1 MLCKTKSGIINDK
14 VLDEVKEMF
23 MKREFEYSHA
33 KFIYTKN
40 ELGYQEVL
48 DHFGSAEKIAILTYN
63 ISERKTNLLDII
75 KNLNHDVEI
84 SLFTNIPNRWETYF
98 NEKYRELASKKIN
111 IYLTKL
117 SAERLGERVSVFFNF
132 QNHGKIIATDKMV
145 YVGSSNFSDESS
157 NNIEFG
163 SIIYDENLS
172 KYLFEELI
180 PEIQNDSIPYYDYNY
195 LPLLLEAEMAMTAF
209 DALKNELHDQIFI
222 LHDDIDGEWWSYNTI
237 SDELSLNTCSSIIK
251 MARNLYSITS
261 DIYDA
266 INSLT
271 NGSEE
276 KLDVVEEMR
285 EELHSIY
292 NEIEDILETSEVY
305 DLASF
310 EINTRINELLQI
322 DYAMEAYEENLENC
336 IEKASDTAMLELLDL
351 ANIAEENLKLSH
363 QYLNELLNKYDE
375 LLSYF
380 KKFQLVK
387 RNSDIDNT

>member
-1 MLCKTKSGIINDK
+1 
-14 VLDEVKEMF
+14 

-33 KFIYTKN
+33 KFIFTKN

-48 DHFGSAEKIAILTYN
+48 NHFVSAKKIAILTYN
-63 ISERKTNLLDII
+63 ISDKKTNLLDTI

-84 SLFTNIPNRWETYF
+84 SLFTNIPNRWESYF
-98 NEKYRELASKKIN
+98 NETYRDLASKKIN

-117 SAERLGERVSVFFNF
+117 SAEKLGERVSVFFNF
-132 QNHGKIIATDKMV
+132 QNHGKIIATEKIV
-145 YVGSSNFSDESS
+145 YVGSSNFSEESS
-157 NNIEFG
+157 KNIEFG
-163 SIIYDENLS
+163 SIIYDENLA

-180 PEIQNDSIPYYDYNY
+180 PEIRKDSIPYYDYNY

-209 DALKNELHDQIFI
+209 DTLKNEFHDQIFI
-222 LHDDIDGEWWSYNTI
+222 LHDDIDGEWWSYNTS

-251 MARNLYSITS
+251 MTRNLYSITS
-261 DIYDA
+261 DIYEA
-266 INSLT
+266 INSVT

-276 KLDVVEEMR
+276 KLDIVEDIR
-285 EELHSIY
+285 DELHSIY
-292 NEIEDILETSEVY
+292 NEIEDVLETSEVY

-310 EINTRINELLQI
+310 EINNRINELLQT

-336 IEKASDTAMLELLDL
+336 IEKASDTAIIELLDL

-363 QYLNELLNKYDE
+363 QYLNEFLSKFDE

-380 KKFQLVK
+380 KEFKLVK
-387 RNSDIDNT
+387 QNSEIDNT